1 MQLENAHE
9 YSLPS
14 VLHWAAADGRAARAA
29 IAIIWMRSIM
39 EEGREDFYGTWLRHG
54 ATSSAGTRVVH
65 GVVHAHVLMTEKSM
79 HAPTEHNII
88 DIIDINNIINN
99 GRTFSENRPCFSL
112 SSLKAPIFRTFLDP

>member
-39 EEGREDFYGTWLRHG
+39 EEGREDFYGTWGYFQRRDQAAATTLVG
-54 ATSSAGTRVVH
+54 ATT
-65 GVVHAHVLMTEKSM
+65 L
-79 HAPTEHNII
+79 
-88 DIIDINNIINN
+88 
-99 GRTFSENRPCFSL
+99 
-112 SSLKAPIFRTFLDP
+112 

>member
-39 EEGREDFYGTWLRHG
+39 EEGREDFYGTCMGLLPAQGPGR
-54 ATSSAGTRVVH
+54 S
-65 GVVHAHVLMTEKSM
+65 
-79 HAPTEHNII
+79 
-88 DIIDINNIINN
+88 NNPGWSNN
-99 GRTFSENRPCFSL
+99 PVDL
-112 SSLKAPIFRTFLDP
+112 H